1 MHDVSVHI
9 ILLHFFKDVSLQQAW
24 SVGSFCKADL
34 LCFFPS
40 WISVKYILR
49 WMHIRNM
56 AKISKHEVS
65 VCTCNPGHF
74 IIQALNTQF
83 LTLLLF
89 AIGSQS
95 EERWLKGRTAIKWLI
110 SDRKNWRAASRP
122 SLRKNVNYFELWIM
136 QSYSSKVKHKNTELE
151 ISIIGPL

>member
-1 MHDVSVHI
+1 MTYQC
-9 ILLHFFKDVSLQQAW
+9 ILYYYISSKMFLYNRP
-24 SVGSFCKADL
+24 DL
-34 LCFFPS
+34 WDLFVKRTYYAFFPPEFLS
-40 WISVKYILR
+40 NIY

-95 EERWLKGRTAIKWLI
+95 EER
-110 SDRKNWRAASRP
+110 
-122 SLRKNVNYFELWIM
+122 
-136 QSYSSKVKHKNTELE
+136 
-151 ISIIGPL
+151 